1 MGTHPIFESDF
12 DCLTEFVNNV
22 DRANVHRDQARRR
35 PARIGRQD
43 HQAVRAERL
52 QTRGNEIVQ
61 ARKGTLGDALRR
73 PQVQALLRW
82 ACQLHELWANLR
94 DGVGGFERGQNGPHD
109 AARRTRR
116 LPFPAR
122 SAATFPS
129 RSDATFATGRTRS
142 NPPTTR
148 SASGSN
154 RKSSSPTTPAPP
166 HGSTN
171 NFRRKL
177 SGSFTVGRFL
187 EKVFV
192 QFKFILILLLAQ
204 NKVTQKKK
212 KKTRKK
218 KKKKKKKKS

>member
-109 AARRTRR
+109 AGRVE
-116 LPFPAR
+116 PANHEIGLWFKPEELIAYDSC
-122 SAATFPS
+122 SAAWIY
-129 RSDATFATGRTRS
+129 
-142 NPPTTR
+142 
-148 SASGSN
+148 
-154 RKSSSPTTPAPP
+154 
-166 HGSTN
+166 
-171 NFRRKL
+171 
-177 SGSFTVGRFL
+177 
-187 EKVFV
+187 E
-192 QFKFILILLLAQ
+192 
-204 NKVTQKKK
+204 
-212 KKTRKK
+212 
-218 KKKKKKKKS
+218 